1 MYMIKRLLL
10 SAITLLTAVCSFA
23 QETTSQIQGTVLTD
37 AKAPLAGATVVALHN
52 PTGTKYT
59 TTTRKDGHY
68 NLPGLRVGGPYT
80 LTVTYVGFKEEKQ
93 DNITLVLGQDF
104 YGDFTMVPEA
114 KELEATVVSAA
125 RQNKIFNNAHTGTQE
140 LVTRAQIEQLPTIS
154 RSIQDFTRLEPSA
167 NGLSFAGTNPG
178 ENNVTVDG
186 ADFNNSFGL
195 SSTLG
200 GQASAQPIALDAIDQ
215 IQVNIS
221 PYDVRQ
227 GGFTGAGINSVTRQG
242 TNTFRGT
249 LYDYI
254 KGPGT
259 QGYKVE
265 DAVVTRS
272 PFKYNVLGG
281 SLGGAFIPN
290 KLFFFVN
297 AEEDLQSAPATSF
310 VATDNS
316 HPVTP
321 GSVSQVSADSLNMI
335 AAYLDSAYHYNP
347 GVYQGYTFK
356 TNSYKVNARLDFN
369 INPTNVL
376 TIKYNYLKSYADQF
390 ASTSRSLGGSG
401 FITGGQPG
409 NQSMP
414 FNGSGYRINNDLD
427 IYIAEL
433 NTRIGNAASNNL
445 QVGYTKERDF
455 RSAHSASGD
464 FPLVDIL
471 ANGGLS
477 GGNIATTFGYEPF
490 TYNNKLFMDSYQVT
504 DIFSLFKGA
513 HELTFGTQNTYKK
526 YQNAFAPGFQGA
538 YEFSSFNAF
547 LTGQNAVTYGQDYS
561 TLKGGAFPWA
571 YAGAT
576 NLSLFAQDKYRITP
590 TFTLTYGIRLDYTT
604 YQNKFTDNPNF
615 DALTFAGGE
624 SYNVGKAPQ
633 SFLVVSPRVGFNW
646 DPTGDRSWQV
656 RGGAGVF
663 EGAPPFVWLEN
674 QSANNGVQL
683 GSFTEGGT
691 SGRPPLSIPFFP
703 TAQGGLNYY
712 LTNSGQSQTSTPFGY
727 SVDVTDKHFKYPTE
741 LRTSLGVDRKLPGNW
756 VITVEGSYTKMI
768 NATYMQ
774 NANLNETNGF
784 QISNGP
790 DQRQRYL
797 TSTTGSNAYYFKG
810 TSLASPNLG
819 NVIVLKNASK
829 GYSWYSS
836 IRIQKNIRNFSAS
849 LAYIYQDTRTIMETG
864 STAGTLWA
872 ARPVANT
879 DPNSPT
885 LQRPQWYQPQRIIAS
900 ANYRFEYAK
909 HFATIIGLVF
919 EAVPAGNTS
928 YTYSGDLNG
937 DGNSNNDLIYIPRNA
952 SEINLINVG
961 SYNKATRSGITTG
974 TAADPRTAAQI
985 WTQLNNLIQQ
995 DHYLY
1000 HHVGQYAQANS
1011 VVYPW
1016 WKHMDLHLEED
1027 IFTFLRT
1034 KSSEDKHTISL
1045 TMDMLNVGNFLDR
1058 NWGIIKT
1065 PVNSSFLR
1073 FEGIA
1078 ADGKTPLFS
1087 FPFQDAANQVPM
1099 VNSFS
1104 NSTGPSSRWAM
1115 QVGVR
1120 YTFN

>member
-1 MYMIKRLLL
+1 MIKRLLL

-433 NTRIGNAASNNL
+433 NTRIGNAASN
-445 QVGYTKERDF
+445 
-455 RSAHSASGD
+455 
-464 FPLVDIL
+464 
-471 ANGGLS
+471 
-477 GGNIATTFGYEPF
+477 
-490 TYNNKLFMDSYQVT
+490 
-504 DIFSLFKGA
+504 
-513 HELTFGTQNTYKK
+513 
-526 YQNAFAPGFQGA
+526 
-538 YEFSSFNAF
+538 
-547 LTGQNAVTYGQDYS
+547 
-561 TLKGGAFPWA
+561 
-571 YAGAT
+571 
-576 NLSLFAQDKYRITP
+576 
-590 TFTLTYGIRLDYTT
+590 
-604 YQNKFTDNPNF
+604 
-615 DALTFAGGE
+615 
-624 SYNVGKAPQ
+624 
-633 SFLVVSPRVGFNW
+633 
-646 DPTGDRSWQV
+646 
-656 RGGAGVF
+656 
-663 EGAPPFVWLEN
+663 
-674 QSANNGVQL
+674 
-683 GSFTEGGT
+683 
-691 SGRPPLSIPFFP
+691 
-703 TAQGGLNYY
+703 
-712 LTNSGQSQTSTPFGY
+712 
-727 SVDVTDKHFKYPTE
+727 
-741 LRTSLGVDRKLPGNW
+741 
-756 VITVEGSYTKMI
+756 
-768 NATYMQ
+768 
-774 NANLNETNGF
+774 
-784 QISNGP
+784 
-790 DQRQRYL
+790 
-797 TSTTGSNAYYFKG
+797 
-810 TSLASPNLG
+810 
-819 NVIVLKNASK
+819 
-829 GYSWYSS
+829 
-836 IRIQKNIRNFSAS
+836 
-849 LAYIYQDTRTIMETG
+849 
-864 STAGTLWA
+864 
-872 ARPVANT
+872 
-879 DPNSPT
+879 
-885 LQRPQWYQPQRIIAS
+885 
-900 ANYRFEYAK
+900 
-909 HFATIIGLVF
+909 
-919 EAVPAGNTS
+919 
-928 YTYSGDLNG
+928 
-937 DGNSNNDLIYIPRNA
+937 
-952 SEINLINVG
+952 
-961 SYNKATRSGITTG
+961 
-974 TAADPRTAAQI
+974 
-985 WTQLNNLIQQ
+985 
-995 DHYLY
+995 
-1000 HHVGQYAQANS
+1000 
-1011 VVYPW
+1011 
-1016 WKHMDLHLEED
+1016 
-1027 IFTFLRT
+1027 
-1034 KSSEDKHTISL
+1034 
-1045 TMDMLNVGNFLDR
+1045 
-1058 NWGIIKT
+1058 
-1065 PVNSSFLR
+1065 
-1073 FEGIA
+1073 
-1078 ADGKTPLFS
+1078 
-1087 FPFQDAANQVPM
+1087 
-1099 VNSFS
+1099 
-1104 NSTGPSSRWAM
+1104 
-1115 QVGVR
+1115 
-1120 YTFN
+1120 